1 MKGDFMKKIH
11 LNFCGKDS
19 VVYDRDI
26 EVPDSI
32 YEELKKLYDAAGKG
46 EEIFSQVSSA
56 DVSAFLNEVH
66 PGISPKVLRTA
77 KCNKVLVDELKKQN
91 VNEKSSTSEKVRAIY
106 RANLEIAKTLNH
118 QKNVA
123 KNQKE
128 QEQKAED
135 KVKASED
142 RLKEIKAKQQEK
154 IAKLDEEEKK
164 VKSVYAK
171 MPAIKKE
178 KLAKLKEKREKL
190 ETQLEMQNERIE
202 KAQFALTKRQETKDV
217 NLGTSLGAYADYR
230 IIYSWC
236 NDMKLDPKNIYSKG
250 LRDKS
255 ASFANTSKDFWKTI

>member
-1 MKGDFMKKIH
+1 MKKFH
-11 LNFCGKDS
+11 LEFLGKDS
-19 VVYDRDI
+19 VKYARDI
-26 EVPDSI
+26 EVPDEI
-32 YEELKKLYDAAGKG
+32 YDEFKKLYDAAGNG
-46 EEIFSQVSSA
+46 QEIFDKVSSA

-77 KCNKVLVDELKKQN
+77 KCNKVLVDELKKQD
-91 VNEKSSTSEKVRAIY
+91 VDEKSSTAEKVRAIY

-135 KVKASED
+135 KVKATENK
-142 RLKEIKAKQQEK
+142 LEEIKAKQQEK
-154 IAKLDEEEKK
+154 IAKLDEEEKRI
-164 VKSVYAK
+164 KSVYAK
-171 MPAIKKE
+171 MPVIKKE

-190 ETQLEMQNERIE
+190 EKQLEKQNERIE
-202 KAQFALTKRQETKDV
+202 KAQFNLTKRQETKDI

>member
-1 MKGDFMKKIH
+1 MKKIH

-19 VVYDRDI
+19 VIYDRDI
-26 EVPDSI
+26 EVPDEI
-32 YEELKKLYDAAGKG
+32 YDEFKKLYDAAGNG
-46 EEIFSQVSSA
+46 EEIFDKISSA

-77 KCNKVLVDELKKQN
+77 KCNKVLVDELKKQDVDEN
-91 VNEKSSTSEKVRAIY
+91 STTSEKIRAMY
-106 RANLEIAKTLNH
+106 HANLQIAKTLNH

-128 QEQKAED
+128 QEKKAEE
-135 KVKASED
+135 KVENSQTKLEE
-142 RLKEIKAKQQEK
+142 LKKKQEEK
-154 IAKLDEEEKK
+154 LEKLDAEEKRIK
-164 VKSVYAK
+164 ENYKN
-171 MPAIKKE
+171 MPSIKKD
-178 KLAKLKEKREKL
+178 KLAALKEKREKL
-190 ETQLEMQNERIE
+190 KIQLAKANERIE
-202 KAQFALTKRQETKDV
+202 KAKFNLTKRQETKDI

-255 ASFANTSKDFWKTI
+255 AVFSGTDKDFWKTI